1 MYEIEFLVTEP
12 IQRPDGSWTTR
23 QYKEVKQYA
32 ERRHC
37 DFCTSCGSSRYPD
50 CTKTCK
56 TGIKNPI
63 PEGFQVERFTD
74 VDRNQD
80 EDEENGM
87 TDMQFKV
94 YLMEQLENWQ
104 RVLDLAIKHDDKE
117 IQEEAERQIAK
128 NNNGLKL

>member
-37 DFCTSCGSSRYPD
+37 DFCTSCGSPRYPD

-74 VDRNQD
+74 VDQD
-80 EDEENGM
+80 EEDEDDM
-87 TDMQFKV
+87 TDMQYKGM
-94 YLMEQLENWQ
+94 LLDQLEDWQ
-104 RVLDLAIKHDDKE
+104 EILDLAIEHGDTE
-117 IQEEAERQIAK
+117 IQAKAEKQISK
-128 NNNGLKL
+128 INEKLKF